1 MNTISEMQARGDLF
15 TRKLINE
22 KQRIGALHSELES
35 VNENVAALRESNK
48 ESAISLL
55 NKYTTTPNTKTHNR
69 VDGID
74 PSRLAE
80 NNQVKIVKQLES
92 RLGKALVRRNTL
104 QNENDAIKGNIDKLR
119 RKVFNDEKN
128 REQMGKKLIQIKE
141 DVDEIMKRSACVAQE
156 KDRLLERRTHIL
168 LKDSQKQ
175 ATFEKEYNEL
185 CTFIANQSKALE
197 DSIASAANNVVV
209 QLNAASCGQGQSNKT
224 KPPDSADDVKKL
236 ERKMAN
242 LEEDYA
248 ATQKT
253 FREVMWK
260 NHHMKERFKELRE
273 VSGLSSTEDI
283 IKIFVKNEDEC
294 FSLFNYIQEMNQE
307 GDKTILQAS
316 KLRKEIDKCRQDQ
329 LERENARSATMTVYT
344 ELKKEAQ
351 NEREKGYT
359 TSIECRRTVE
369 KISRRV
375 TSLYFKLKC
384 HELADKDKV
393 MSKDSLPP
401 QLKPDRKLTTIG
413 GGEVSERN
421 ILNLMEMIETRSIQI
436 VDAYLKLSTS
446 KRSRRPSLILV
457 RIVI

>member
-1 MNTISEMQARGDLF
+1 V
-15 TRKLINE
+15 K
-22 KQRIGALHSELES
+22 
-35 VNENVAALRESNK
+35 
-48 ESAISLL
+48 AIYSFS
-55 NKYTTTPNTKTHNR
+55 T
-69 VDGID
+69 
-74 PSRLAE
+74 
-80 NNQVKIVKQLES
+80 
-92 RLGKALVRRNTL
+92 
-104 QNENDAIKGNIDKLR
+104 
-119 RKVFNDEKN
+119 
-128 REQMGKKLIQIKE
+128 
-141 DVDEIMKRSACVAQE
+141 
-156 KDRLLERRTHIL
+156 
-168 LKDSQKQ
+168 
-175 ATFEKEYNEL
+175 
-185 CTFIANQSKALE
+185 
-197 DSIASAANNVVV
+197 
-209 QLNAASCGQGQSNKT
+209 SNKT
-224 KPPDSADDVKKL
+224 KPPDSADADDVKKL

-253 FREVMWK
+253 FREVTWK
-260 NHHMKERFKELRE
+260 HHHMKERFKELRE

-283 IKIFVKNEDEC
+283 IKTFVKNEDEC

-307 GDKTILQAS
+307 CDKTILQAS

-329 LERENARSATMTVYT
+329 LERENSRSATMTVYT

-369 KISRRV
+369 TISRRV

-384 HELADKDKV
+384 HELADADKDKV
-393 MSKDSLPP
+393 LSKDSLPP
-401 QLKPDRKLTTIG
+401 QLKTDRKLTTIG